1 MCKGRDQ
8 VMVAFFVVVVLA
20 AVGIYLG
27 ILYLQKKYTKLVA
40 EKHAAVLELTD
51 TELSDDFNNL
61 KRLNLTG
68 DSLTQFNKIDKSYRY
83 LMNRQL
89 PEISENLNTA
99 SQHIAAYQL
108 IAAKKNLGQVDQ
120 SLADADEQFAA
131 IKKELVDIQKNTED
145 QQRLI
150 LTLKKK
156 YQAIRKQL
164 LAKNFSYG
172 PVIDKLEENLAN
184 LEDEFEQYS
193 KLTASGDFVKS
204 EKPMKQL
211 EKNTSEMEA
220 CLESIPPLYN
230 NLKTVFPQQL
240 DELAA
245 GYQKMTAEHYG
256 FTSNV
261 EQMLA
266 DIQKDC
272 KENMTNLTQL
282 QIKEAEATDKRI
294 ADMIDRLYEL
304 MSKEYTAQIKVQ
316 NRAEELQRFITHAEQ
331 HQKDLLADLER
342 LQQNY
347 ELNNNELENAHRLG
361 REIRQIQQQFSAYRD
376 RDEEE
381 NVVYTEV
388 LAQHEQMFS
397 SLERIE
403 SEQKKIQTSVA
414 GLWKEE
420 KEAQDAVAEFDVE
433 IHKLRRAI
441 ERLNLPGVSAE
452 YTDYFLYVSDEIV
465 ALDNSLNEQRIN
477 MEEITKAML
486 NTQSDLDVLKS
497 KTEDII
503 DSSVLVE
510 RLMQYSNRYKNRYPE
525 VDAAYQEALR
535 LFNQEYDYVG
545 ALDAISHAVD
555 KVEPGVFKRLSDEYQ
570 RQVADRR

>member
-1 MCKGRDQ
+1 
-8 VMVAFFVVVVLA
+8 
-20 AVGIYLG
+20 
-27 ILYLQKKYTKLVA
+27 
-40 EKHAAVLELTD
+40 
-51 TELSDDFNNL
+51 
-61 KRLNLTG
+61 
-68 DSLTQFNKIDKSYRY
+68 
-83 LMNRQL
+83 
-89 PEISENLNTA
+89 
-99 SQHIAAYQL
+99 
-108 IAAKKNLGQVDQ
+108 
-120 SLADADEQFAA
+120 
-131 IKKELVDIQKNTED
+131 
-145 QQRLI
+145 
-150 LTLKKK
+150 
-156 YQAIRKQL
+156 
-164 LAKNFSYG
+164 
-172 PVIDKLEENLAN
+172 
-184 LEDEFEQYS
+184 
-193 KLTASGDFVKS
+193 
-204 EKPMKQL
+204 
-211 EKNTSEMEA
+211 
-220 CLESIPPLYN
+220 
-230 NLKTVFPQQL
+230 
-240 DELAA
+240 
-245 GYQKMTAEHYG
+245 
-256 FTSNV
+256 
-261 EQMLA
+261 ML
-266 DIQKDC
+266 
-272 KENMTNLTQL
+272 
-282 QIKEAEATDKRI
+282 
-294 ADMIDRLYEL
+294 
-304 MSKEYTAQIKVQ
+304 
-316 NRAEELQRFITHAEQ
+316 
-331 HQKDLLADLER
+331 
-342 LQQNY
+342 
-347 ELNNNELENAHRLG
+347 